1 MSSPSAWAF
10 KESRSARDFRIL
22 AKIASSTWAIDVRIL
37 DIEAAN
43 RGGPMGHWIDGL
55 ARNLGEAPLTSAETT
70 QLLSAAGDV
79 AHRVERK
86 MSPLSAFVIGCA
98 VGRKLAN
105 GADRIEA
112 LSDTLRQLEALLP
125 PQAPES

>member
-1 MSSPSAWAF
+1 MDS
-10 KESRSARDFRIL
+10 
-22 AKIASSTWAIDVRIL
+22 
-37 DIEAAN
+37 
-43 RGGPMGHWIDGL
+43 WIDEL
-55 ARNLGEAPLTSAETT
+55 ARSLGEAPLTSTETT
-70 QLLSAAGDV
+70 KLLDAAGDV

-86 MSPLSAFVIGCA
+86 MAPVSAFVIGCA

-105 GADRIEA
+105 GADRTEA

>member
-1 MSSPSAWAF
+1 
-10 KESRSARDFRIL
+10 
-22 AKIASSTWAIDVRIL
+22 
-37 DIEAAN
+37 
-43 RGGPMGHWIDGL
+43 MGHWIDGL

-86 MSPLSAFVIGCA
+86 MSPLLAFVIGCA

-105 GADRIEA
+105 GADRTEA